1 MVYLENERQEKLKE
15 KKASI
20 KKLNER
26 RTQMSKAFQKMLNV
40 IIFVTEYND
49 LGNSTKDVNEN
60 SKRTMGEQRRP
71 LNDEKTQERN
81 KNIDEKAKK
90 LKKNSN
96 SEKQ

>member
-1 MVYLENERQEKLKE
+1 
-15 KKASI
+15 
-20 KKLNER
+20 
-26 RTQMSKAFQKMLNV
+26 MLNV

-81 KNIDEKAKK
+81 GGFHKADM
-90 LKKNSN
+90 S
-96 SEKQ
+96 

>member
-81 KNIDEKAKK
+81 GGFHKADM
-90 LKKNSN
+90 S
-96 SEKQ
+96 